1 MSTVIKAMP
10 LRAKTSVRPGALRGA
25 RQASAVQQR
34 GISVQRPSALTMKKV
49 LGHAPPA
56 APPDDPS
63 KLHPLA
69 QLRAAL
75 EWSRA
80 RLANVMSCSDRAL
93 VNWEHGEPMSAIYSA
108 KFREIQ
114 GVFDELK
121 EIMPASEVGPW
132 LVTDLEEFDDL
143 SPADLIRRG
152 ETGRLWASLFHL
164 RTGMPD

>member
-1 MSTVIKAMP
+1 
-10 LRAKTSVRPGALRGA
+10 
-25 RQASAVQQR
+25 
-34 GISVQRPSALTMKKV
+34 MKKV
-49 LGHAPPA
+49 LGHTPLA
-56 APPDDPS
+56 APPNAPS
-63 KLHPLA
+63 KPHPLA

-75 EWSRA
+75 DWSRA
-80 RLANVMSCSDRAL
+80 RFANVMSCSDRAL

-114 GVFDELK
+114 DVFDELT
-121 EIMPASEVGPW
+121 EIMPAREVGAW
-132 LVTDLEEFDDL
+132 LMTDMEEFDDL